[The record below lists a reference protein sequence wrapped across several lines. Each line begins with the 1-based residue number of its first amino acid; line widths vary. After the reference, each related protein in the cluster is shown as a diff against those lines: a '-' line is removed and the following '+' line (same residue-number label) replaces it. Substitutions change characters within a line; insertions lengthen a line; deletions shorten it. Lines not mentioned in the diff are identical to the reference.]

1 MYSIDSCVLH
11 LLLLPVA
18 GVNRDKKLELG
29 IGDSV
34 DRLDFL
40 SDQVRLTPSGRA
52 KVILYQEPGNLRH
65 FCRERMKRISE
76 YFDTIS
82 CPLFPDEIA
91 ISYFPIHLRSNIYS
105 IIPPGAFRSGL
116 VQSTADYGV
125 TTA

>member
-1 MYSIDSCVLH
+1 MYSIDSWLLH
-11 LLLLPVA
+11 LSLLPVA

-40 SDQVRLTPSGRA
+40 SDQVRLTLSGRA
-52 KVILYQEPGNLRH
+52 KVMFYHEPGYLRH
-65 FCRERMKRISE
+65 FCRERMKRKSE
-76 YFDTIS
+76 HFDTIP
-82 CPLFPDEIA
+82 CPLILDEIT